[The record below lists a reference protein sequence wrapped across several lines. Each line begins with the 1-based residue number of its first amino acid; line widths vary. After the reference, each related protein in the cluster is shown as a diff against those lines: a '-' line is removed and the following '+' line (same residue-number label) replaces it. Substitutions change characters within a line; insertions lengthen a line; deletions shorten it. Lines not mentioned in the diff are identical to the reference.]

1 MPLPASSLRRVLVA
15 PSMAFGAGLLL
26 ACLFAAPNA
35 AAQEPAAL
43 EPPPPPPPVVF
54 QNPIPS
60 DQLAFLS
67 SYAVQQ
73 TKDLEKDKRFR
84 SLMKATVPRTE
95 YHYGRDMPLSEAIDN
110 ALDGSKLP
118 VELRE
123 GRYVTVSGSQGSYLR
138 GRGFLWFDL
147 QQGIV
152 LGGFYFEPVNGEPT
166 PTLTVFS

>member
-43 EPPPPPPPVVF
+43 EPPPPVVF

-67 SYAVQQ
+67 SYAGQR

-95 YHYGRDMPLSEAIDN
+95 YHYGRDMPLTEAIDN
-110 ALDGSKLP
+110 ALD
-118 VELRE
+118 
-123 GRYVTVSGSQGSYLR
+123 
-138 GRGFLWFDL
+138 
-147 QQGIV
+147 
-152 LGGFYFEPVNGEPT
+152 
-166 PTLTVFS
+166 